1 MSTQGMTIIHAAI
14 DELNAQS
21 DDGETIAKA
30 PDTRL
35 FGADGGIDS
44 LALVNLVVAIENH
57 IEETTG
63 KTVILV
69 HEEVMAMEKNPFN
82 TIATLADYLDGVIAA

>member
-1 MSTQGMTIIHAAI
+1 MSNQGLTIIHAAI

-21 DDGETIAKA
+21 DDGETIAKDPA
-30 PDTRL
+30 TRL
-35 FGADGGIDS
+35 FGTDGGIDS
-44 LALVNLVVAIENH
+44 LALVNLVVALENH

-69 HEEVMAMEKNPFN
+69 HEDVMAMENNPFN
-82 TIATLADYLDGVIAA
+82 TIATLAEYLDGIIAD

>member
-1 MSTQGMTIIHAAI
+1 MNNQGMNIIHAAI

-21 DDGETIAKA
+21 DDGIIISTDPA
-30 PDTRL
+30 TRL

-63 KTVILV
+63 KTVVLV
-69 HEEVMAMEKNPFN
+69 HEDVMAMENNPFH
-82 TIATLADYLDGVIAA
+82 TIATLAEYLDGVIAG